1 MKIAAGVLLIVAA
14 ILNVIGGCTW
24 AGAGACAGCV
34 GEVLD
39 QDRLDQE
46 NQWSDNED
54 PIEVELNASE
64 TESTNPKEIRP
75 EKNDSVWDEDAENFD
90 EFEDFEPPSQEN
102 IEQLKTSGAGM
113 ALYGFAI
120 MILAGVMIGAAIC
133 AFNAKK
139 ANFVLITGILSITA
153 EIMGVLLV
161 YFILPEQE
169 ANDILSSAALLF
181 KLPGVL
187 AGIFAIIA
195 VSSFPHP
202 LSRS

>member
-39 QDRLDQE
+39 QDRLHQE

-54 PIEVELNASE
+54 PIEVELNGRE

-75 EKNDSVWDEDAENFD
+75 ESNDSAWGEGTSDYD
-90 EFEDFEPPSQEN
+90 EFEEFDPTDQET
-102 IEQLKTSGAGM
+102 IEELKTSGAGM

-139 ANFVLITGILSITA
+139 ANFVMITGILSIVA

-195 VSSFPHP
+195 VRSFPHP